1 MDEENKEKG
10 KDKGKDKEW
19 VKKNENW
26 WSWYNRLFHV
36 HFTHMQCS
44 CMRFVGRNATALSSA
59 W

>member
-26 WSWYNRLFHV
+26 WFLYNRLFS
-36 HFTHMQCS
+36 CS
-44 CMRFVGRNATALSSA
+44 FHSFAM
-59 W
+59 

>member
-26 WSWYNRLFHV
+26 WSWYNRLFL
-36 HFTHMQCS
+36 CS
-44 CMRFVGRNATALSSA
+44 FHSFAI
-59 W
+59 